1 MASQTI
7 SLLADDYATDF
18 NNLIG
23 RYRGWIISSNRPEID
38 SSLRGDTARYLS
50 GVRFWSEGT
59 FTIDFG
65 STSTAVRRSDLT
77 TQFETGGSVT
87 LTQGQNSVTIEMS
100 DLGDTTDPYQGNPTT
115 GRTERIALYNAL
127 ISGAATIVLD
137 DGTTPATTVT
147 ANAGADKTVASGG
160 TTTIGGADTVENGSG
175 ANSISWSVVSGT
187 TVTIG
192 TLLSSTTAA
201 SPTFTAPTITAGGAD
216 LTIVLR
222 KTVTNNGISDPDD
235 VTITV
240 TAPAALPVAVAPTVS
255 IDSVAAGNEGTTVAL
270 SASVAG
276 GTYDGA
282 ITYAWTVEG
291 GTLDDATAASPT
303 WTRPAVNSDTNYTI
317 DLRISVVGTGTNA
330 RNGTTASR
338 NATQIS
344 ATVNNVAV
352 VLPAADAPSVTINN
366 VPAGDEGSAT
376 SLGATLGSGGT
387 YDGAV
392 EYSWA
397 VSGGTLS
404 DNTAAAPVW
413 TRPAVTSDT
422 NVSINLT
429 ITVRGTGTNARSS
442 TSDTSVAT
450 AEQTTVRNVATGV
463 TPSWTPNTGSTITAT
478 TGTAIQDIVIPA
490 ANGAPEPTYSVDNLP
505 FGLSFNAGTRTIS
518 GTPLVATS
526 SRAYVIATN
535 SVGTTITGSRWF
547 LSVDITDPDDT
558 QTILL
563 DGNWFDKTT
572 TRLRWQPGTDNAAR
586 PQVDS
591 EFCPTGEDRYVHN
604 VALLN
609 TPRINFALEEAAT
622 GGAVG
627 VDDDLSAAFEERGV
641 ITVTAEDGT
650 SCSYALSEVTP
661 EDTTE
666 PYNGTVPAASGVTD
680 FVNAYTGLDNG
691 TFPAAL
697 RLYLPP
703 ETTTTTAPSWT
714 ATSGTAFTG
723 TVNTALTYDTPALD
737 AGDGTIEYTITGEP
751 GGITIDSSTG
761 DLSGT
766 PTTAGSGTAT
776 ITATNTAGSDSIT
789 VAWSIAA
796 ADVAPT
802 FSSGATNTAG
812 TRIVLTFSE
821 ALDTAHVPDNGDFSL
836 TIT

>member
-7 SLLADDYATDF
+7 TLPPSAFSRVQGEFSVT
-18 NNLIG
+18 LIV
-23 RYRGWIISSNRPEID
+23 RFSFTTSRPQID
-38 SSLRGDTARYLS
+38 SSLIDGNVDRYLAT
-50 GVRFWSEGT
+50 VQFARMGT
-59 FTIDFG
+59 FNDNIFTISFDDAASG
-65 STSTAVRRSDLT
+65 GDSSNSDLS
-77 TQFETGGSVT
+77 TQFETSGSITVT
-87 LTQGQNSVTIEMS
+87 KGETSATIQMS
-100 DLGDTTDPYQGNPTT
+100 DLADTAEPYSGNPAT
-115 GRTERIALYNAL
+115 GRDDRVAMFSALN
-127 ISGAATIVLD
+127 SNQDVGATLVLD
-137 DGTTPATTVT
+137 DGAAPATTVT

-160 TTTIGGADTVENGSG
+160 TTTIGGADTVENGVG

-187 TVTIG
+187 TTAIG

-201 SPTFTAPTITAGGAD
+201 SPTFTAPTLTRGGAD
-216 LTIVLR
+216 ATIVLR

-240 TAPAALPVAVAPTVS
+240 TAPAALPVAA
-255 IDSVAAGNEGTTVAL
+255 
-270 SASVAG
+270 
-276 GTYDGA
+276 
-282 ITYAWTVEG
+282 
-291 GTLDDATAASPT
+291 
-303 WTRPAVNSDTNYTI
+303 
-317 DLRISVVGTGTNA
+317 
-330 RNGTTASR
+330 
-338 NATQIS
+338 
-344 ATVNNVAV
+344 
-352 VLPAADAPSVTINN
+352 APSVTINT

-376 SLGATLGSGGT
+376 SLGATVGSGGT

-650 SCSYALSEVTP
+650 SCSYALSDITP

-703 ETTTTTAPSWT
+703 ETTTTAPSWT